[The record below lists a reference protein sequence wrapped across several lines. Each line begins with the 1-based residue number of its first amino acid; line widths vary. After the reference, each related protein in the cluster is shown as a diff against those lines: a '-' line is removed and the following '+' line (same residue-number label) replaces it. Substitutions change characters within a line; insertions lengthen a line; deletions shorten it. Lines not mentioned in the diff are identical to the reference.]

1 MFPADNI
8 NNILKELLSR
18 YSPNV
23 PGSSNICPPK
33 PAGGKLGIT
42 PSQAIV
48 IGGILG
54 GVLNIESV
62 LVDKNQTVEIVLS
75 GSLKKKTV
83 LEKMLDQVGSMPFDE
98 VIKTMLERLTE
109 K

>member
-1 MFPADNI
+1 MYPADNI
-8 NNILKELLSR
+8 SNLLKELLSR
-18 YSPNV
+18 FSPSV

-33 PAGGKLGIT
+33 KAGGNLGIT
-42 PSQAIV
+42 PSQALI
-48 IGGILG
+48 IGGIIG
-54 GVLNIESV
+54 GVLNVESV

-75 GSLKKKTV
+75 GSLKKKTD